1 MKGGAIQERQQAQ
14 SASEGVDF
22 LHKYPPF
29 DEIDDAELEAVV
41 EASSLRQYEDADTIL
56 VEDGPPADCFYVV
69 RSGAVELVHEDE
81 VIDVIEPG
89 EGFGHP
95 SLLTGMAPAFTVRA
109 HGSASCYLIPR
120 EPALRLLGT
129 PAGLRFV
136 ATSFRER
143 LTRTGHTVHGLR
155 EMSTVRIADLISRPP
170 QFVRADTTI
179 RHAAEVMTED
189 RVSALLVRDGSN
201 LYIVTDG
208 ELRTK
213 VVAAGFSPENPVY
226 RITVPAVTVRP
237 ERLAVDAVVD
247 MLDAGV
253 DHLVIVEPDGDVAG
267 VVSAEDV
274 VGLESR
280 SPFALRHR
288 ILRSRDEEELVAV
301 AGELPRMF
309 VSLLDSGIRPADV
322 GRVLTLQGESITRRL
337 IDFAIERH
345 GEAPVAWAWLALG
358 SAARQ
363 ELTLA
368 SDQDNALAY
377 DDTDDATVD
386 EYFARVAADVN
397 EGLARC
403 GLGADNAEVMARD
416 PKWRKSA
423 SQWQQIFRDTLD
435 SPDRSNLVRAA
446 VSFDF
451 RHVAGGLQIVQPLV
465 QIIQTA
471 REHPDFL
478 RRLARTVTDF
488 KPPLGF
494 RGSISSNGTIDIKK
508 GGTMPVANLA
518 RFYAVS
524 NGITI
529 SPTLDRLDT
538 AAELGVLEAETAE
551 ELSEAFGI
559 TQRVRYEHHAAQIK
573 SGETPDNDVD
583 PKRLPP
589 LSRLQLR
596 DALRAVAQAQKKL
609 GVYAPLGRG

>member
-1 MKGGAIQERQQAQ
+1 MTAGME
-14 SASEGVDF
+14 EVHTF
-22 LHKYPPF
+22 LARVPPF
-29 DEIDDAELEAVV
+29 DALPDEELERVARTTELIECPAGATV
-41 EASSLRQYEDADTIL
+41 L
-56 VEDGPPADCFYVV
+56 VEDGTPSDRFYVV
-69 RSGAVELVHEDE
+69 RDGSMELVHEDE

-120 EPALRLLGT
+120 EQALGLLGT

-136 ATSFRER
+136 ASSFRER
-143 LTRTGHTVHGLR
+143 LTRTGHTVHGLH

-170 QFVRADTTI
+170 QFVGADTTI

-189 RVSALLVRDGSN
+189 GVSALLVRDGAN
-201 LYIVTDG
+201 LYIITDA
-208 ELRTK
+208 ELRAK

-226 RITVPAVTVRP
+226 GVTAPAVTVRP

-253 DHLVIVEPDGDVAG
+253 DHLVVVEPGGDVAG

-288 ILRSRDEEELVAV
+288 ILRSRDEEELVAA
-301 AGELPRMF
+301 AGDLPRMF

-322 GRVLTLQGESITRRL
+322 GRVLTLQGEAITHRL

-345 GEAPVAWAWLALG
+345 GQAPVAWAWLALG

-377 DDTDDATVD
+377 ADTDDPTVD
-386 EYFARVAADVN
+386 DYFARVAADVN

-423 SQWQQIFRDTLD
+423 SQWERIFRDALD

-451 RHVAGGLQIVQPLV
+451 RHVAGGLQI
-465 QIIQTA
+465 
-471 REHPDFL
+471 
-478 RRLARTVTDF
+478 
-488 KPPLGF
+488 
-494 RGSISSNGTIDIKK
+494 
-508 GGTMPVANLA
+508 
-518 RFYAVS
+518 
-524 NGITI
+524 
-529 SPTLDRLDT
+529 
-538 AAELGVLEAETAE
+538 
-551 ELSEAFGI
+551 
-559 TQRVRYEHHAAQIK
+559 
-573 SGETPDNDVD
+573 
-583 PKRLPP
+583 
-589 LSRLQLR
+589 
-596 DALRAVAQAQKKL
+596 
-609 GVYAPLGRG
+609 